1 MKTTKLEGEPDAWQR
16 VANAV
21 VARRSYLGLTQEEL
35 AANASVGATTIR
47 YIETAARPAYRALT
61 LARVAA
67 ALEWPASRFVDLL
80 AGDYAEEEDEFAP
93 GAGAG
98 NDERD
103 ALIAELQA
111 QVAALTAKVDAIY
124 DRMVGKARVPKRAAA
139 KRPPQRPPSD

>member
-1 MKTTKLEGEPDAWQR
+1 MKTTKLEAEPDAWQR
-16 VANAV
+16 VAAAV

-47 YIETAARPAYRALT
+47 YIETAARSAYRALT

-67 ALEWPASRFVDLL
+67 ALEWPASRFVELL
-80 AGDYAEEEDEFAP
+80 AGDYEGEEDEFAP
-93 GAGAG
+93 GGG
-98 NDERD
+98 DDERD
-103 ALIAELQA
+103 ELIAELQG

-124 DRMVGKARVPKRAAA
+124 DRLVGKARVPKRAVS